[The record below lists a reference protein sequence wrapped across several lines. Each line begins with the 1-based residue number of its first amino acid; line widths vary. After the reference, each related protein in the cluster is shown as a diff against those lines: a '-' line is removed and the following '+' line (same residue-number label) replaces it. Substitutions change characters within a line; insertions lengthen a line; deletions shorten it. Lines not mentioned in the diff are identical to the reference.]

1 MHFYSVRFAVNFRFR
16 LVSINFTVAIHERIE
31 GDKTDLVVK
40 KTEFSDKFANEGWS
54 NKSIRP
60 LGVASAHK

>member
-1 MHFYSVRFAVNFRFR
+1 MQFYSVRFAVNFRFR
-16 LVSINFTVAIHERIE
+16 LKSINFTVTIRERIE

-40 KTEFSDKFANEGWS
+40 KTEISDKIANEGWS

-60 LGVASAHK
+60 LGVASAHE